1 MKKFIV
7 LLTFSLFALTLFSQ
21 IEQHEISVINVVVPV
36 RVFDG
41 NNFIDNLKIQDFEVY
56 QDGQLQKIE
65 ALYLT
70 KKTQIERKEES
81 RNYMPLVSRR
91 YYLLFQIL
99 DYNPKLAEALDHF
112 FTQVLLPGDA
122 LTVMT
127 PMKNYNLSQE
137 ALKTKPKEALSK
149 ELQSIIRRDTKIGS
163 SNYNS
168 LLRDLKRLVRSIST
182 FVRPDTGTEGATNP
196 SAFSLEMLLP
206 RYLETVQQMEELR
219 IIDENKF
226 FRFASQL
233 KRFEGQKNVFL
244 FYQREYRPEI
254 QASILNRMMDL
265 YQDNQNIQGQIQDL
279 FQVYHREITL
289 HTDLLKQ
296 AFADSSLLFNFIFMD
311 KEQENITG
319 VYMREQS
326 EDIFSIF
333 SEVAQATGGIVDN
346 SQNPAYAF
354 KNASDLAESYYLLY
368 YSPENY
374 RRDGKFKNIEV
385 KVKNKDCKIFFRR
398 GYFAR

>member
-7 LLTFSLFALTLFSQ
+7 LLTFLLFTFTLFSQ
-21 IEQHEISVINVVVPV
+21 IEQHEIVVINVTVPV

-41 NNFIDNLKIQDFEVY
+41 KNFIDNLTIQDFEVY
-56 QDGQLQKIE
+56 QDGQLQDIK

-70 KKTQIERKEES
+70 KKTQIERREEA

-91 YYLLFQIL
+91 FYFLFQIL
-99 DYNPKLAEALDHF
+99 DYNPKLAEAMDYF

-127 PMKNYNLSQE
+127 PMKTYNLSPK
-137 ALKTKPKEALSK
+137 ALKTKSKEALSN
-149 ELQSIIRRDTKIGS
+149 ELQSIIKKDTKIGA

-168 LLRDLKRLVRSIST
+168 LLQDLKRLVRSIST
-182 FVRPDTGTEGATNP
+182 FVRPGAGTEGATNT
-196 SAFSLEMLLP
+196 SAFGLEQMLP
-206 RYLETVQQMEELR
+206 RYRDTVQQMERLR
-219 IIDENKF
+219 MVDEKKF
-226 FRFASQL
+226 FRFAAQL

-244 FYQREYRPEI
+244 FYQREFRPEI
-254 QASILNRMMDL
+254 QPAILNRMLDL

-279 FQVYHREITL
+279 FQVYHREISMN
-289 HTDLLKQ
+289 TDLLKQ
-296 AFADSSLLFNFIFMD
+296 AFADSSLLFNFIFMN
-311 KEQENITG
+311 KEPENITG
-319 VYMREQS
+319 LNMREQS
-326 EDIFSIF
+326 EDMFSIF
-333 SEVAQATGGIVDN
+333 SEVAQATGGIVDT

-354 KNASDLAESYYLLY
+354 KNASDISESYYLLF

-385 KVKNKDCKIFFRR
+385 KVKNKDYKIIYRR